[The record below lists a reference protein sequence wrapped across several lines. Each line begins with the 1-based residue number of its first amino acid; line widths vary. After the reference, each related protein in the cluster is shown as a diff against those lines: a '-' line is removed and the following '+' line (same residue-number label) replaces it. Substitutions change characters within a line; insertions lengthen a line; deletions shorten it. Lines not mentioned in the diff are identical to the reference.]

1 VRDTTHGGSKE
12 NCPGTLAT
20 RVYYKV
26 TEDNALVVDYQAH
39 AVDKNTVG
47 NFTSHG
53 FYNLSGNLGSEILK
67 HVIYINASRFL
78 PINSGLIPTGQLAP
92 VANTPMD
99 FLTPTAFSAR
109 IQNEYEQLKWRPV
122 PPAPEA
128 PACATPMIGGRV
140 GCLAELTSGW
150 TNQWVQAK
158 RIGFRERQGLHHHV
172 ERVAA

>member
-1 VRDTTHGGSKE
+1 
-12 NCPGTLAT
+12 
-20 RVYYKV
+20 
-26 TEDNALVVDYQAH
+26 
-39 AVDKNTVG
+39 
-47 NFTSHG
+47 
-53 FYNLSGNLGSEILK
+53 
-67 HVIYINASRFL
+67 
-78 PINSGLIPTGQLAP
+78 LAP
-92 VANTPMD
+92 VTNTPMD